1 MLLGTGSK
9 NNIDISSVVNLS
21 LLHNE
26 IWQMQTYLSTTDMGL
41 ALFLLFDLGGLV
53 LDLTSTSKRTMD
65 LTTTTETE
73 DQVESRFLLNVVIGE
88 GATIFK
94 LLTSE
99 DQTLLVW
106 GNSFL
111 VLDLGLDVF
120 DGIRGFNIE
129 GNSLSYKLATSHPK
143 RTSKSLNE
151 NLHCKPT

>member
-1 MLLGTGSK
+1 MSFSK
-9 NNIDISSVVNLS
+9 NFKNA
-21 LLHNE
+21 
-26 IWQMQTYLSTTDMGL
+26 YLSTTDMGL

-88 GATIFK
+88 GAAVFK

-151 NLHCKPT
+151 NLHRKPTQ

>member
-1 MLLGTGSK
+1 
-9 NNIDISSVVNLS
+9 
-21 LLHNE
+21 
-26 IWQMQTYLSTTDMGL
+26 MQTYLSTTDMGL

-111 VLDLGLDVF
+111 VLDLSLDVF
-120 DGIRGFNIE
+120 NCVRGFNIE
-129 GNSLSYKLATSHPK
+129 SNSLSYKLTTSH
-143 RTSKSLNE
+143 S
-151 NLHCKPT
+151 